1 MNNIEAYL
9 IGEKI
14 SFEKDVDLRKKTWIH
29 RGGKANL
36 FIIPVNTA
44 ELEGVVSYLY
54 KNCIEF
60 LIVGATS
67 NLYILNTSDIPVVI
81 STIKCNKYQLSGD
94 VLECDCGVQVSRLSK
109 NMVGEGIQGFEYLTK
124 LPGTIG
130 AAIYNNS
137 SVKNE
142 SNSITELLIDL
153 DILTPVGIK
162 QLRKEDLHLTYRSSD
177 LKQHLLEGVILRA
190 RLKAEYGIKAEL
202 EEIMTKNEQERDLLL
217 EGPTQNLGCTVHRMF
232 CNGEMPTKYRIPYKI
247 YSKALDLF
255 VKNKLIRKK
264 HLKSFLLTI
273 SGYRHL
279 MPYVSD
285 KQLITFIWKDEKAD
299 EYFEEY
305 LTFMR
310 EVCKTNQIEIEI
322 IK

>member
-1 MNNIEAYL
+1 MNIIEAYL
-9 IGEKI
+9 VNEGI

-29 RGGKANL
+29 RGGKADL
-36 FIIPVNTA
+36 FIVPGNTT

-60 LIVGATS
+60 LVVGATS
-67 NLYILNTSDIPVVI
+67 NLYILNTSNIPVVI
-81 STIKCNKYQLSGD
+81 STIKCNKYQMNGD
-94 VLECDCGVQVSRLSK
+94 VLECDCGVLVSRLSR
-109 NMVGEGIQGFEYLTK
+109 NMISKGIQGFEYLTK

-137 SVKNE
+137 SVKCE

-153 DILTPVGIK
+153 DILTPAGIK
-162 QLRKEDLHLTYRSSD
+162 RLRKEDLHLTFRSSD
-177 LKQHLLEGVILRA
+177 LKKHLLQGVILRA
-190 RLKAEYGIKAEL
+190 RFKAEHGKKAEL
-202 EEIMTKNEQERDLLL
+202 EAIMTKNEQERDLLL
-217 EGPTQNLGCTVHRMF
+217 EGPAQNLGCTVHRMF
-232 CNGEMPTKYRIPYKI
+232 CNGEMPAKYRIPYKV

-255 VKNKLIRKK
+255 VKNKLKQKK
-264 HLKSFLLTI
+264 YLKSFLLTI
-273 SGYRHL
+273 SRYRHL
-279 MPYVSD
+279 SPYISD
-285 KQLITFIWKDEKAD
+285 RQLITFIWKDEKAD

-310 EVCKTNQIEIEI
+310 KVCKTDQIEIEI